1 MIYNYFQINKKQN
14 QILTSLLQSENP
26 DVTNLKLKKKIS
38 KLNEFQHFSL
48 FFEVFIE
55 TSFHPFIKEGF
66 SHFTITLNKTHNE
79 IDEYFPRSNFNTS
92 ESEKDYFLVFNCKKD
107 LRNLVHYYLNTKEY
121 PRETLTTKL
130 LVVKENILKYFIG
143 PLSIIIPTFK
153 NRLQK
158 SDKLFNEN
166 TVYLWDLIN
175 ELEDLEEKYQNYI
188 YEIDSKINS
197 FSREKKGNYLIDI
210 NDELLKKLYSELEK
224 NDFIDIHKTSQEEF
238 IKVLKS
244 DWDKHN
250 SIIHLKMDNIQ
261 FSYLIDCLS
270 EDLKINIQLSS
281 IELACNIKNKNGLI
295 NSLSVSSSYS
305 NSKRK
310 GTMPKRHKDIE
321 SIIKNVN

>member
-14 QILTSLLQSENP
+14 QMLTSLLQSENP

-66 SHFTITLNKTHNE
+66 SHFTNTLDKTHNE
-79 IDEYFPRSNFNTS
+79 IDEHFPRSNFNTS
-92 ESEKDYFLVFNCKKD
+92 DSEKVYFLVFNCNKD
-107 LRNLVHYYLNTKEY
+107 LYNLVHYYLNTKEY
-121 PRETLTTKL
+121 PRDTLKTKL

-143 PLSIIIPTFK
+143 PLSVIIPTFK

-175 ELEDLEEKYQNYI
+175 ELEDIEEKYQNYI
-188 YEIDSKINS
+188 NEIDSKIIS

-210 NDELLKKLYSELEK
+210 NDELLKKLYQGLNK
-224 NDFIDIHKTSQEEF
+224 YDFIDIDRTSEEDF
-238 IKVLKS
+238 IKVLKY
-244 DWDKHN
+244 DWKDHN
-250 SIIHLKMDNIQ
+250 SIIHFKITNIE
-261 FSYLIDCLS
+261 FKHLINYFNKYFNTELYLTFIESANNIKIKDRVFKANSFYSGGSQS
-270 EDLKINIQLSS
+270 ENNSINI
-281 IELACNIKNKNGLI
+281 K
-295 NSLSVSSSYS
+295 
-305 NSKRK
+305 
-310 GTMPKRHKDIE
+310 TIE
-321 SIIKNVN
+321 SIFEQIKKD